1 MLDYSD
7 PLSALF
13 AALADPNRRAM
24 VEALSRGAAPV
35 GRLAEE
41 LPITLAATLQ
51 HVQALES
58 AGLVETEKQGRSRIC
73 RLAPGGLG
81 PLKEWV
87 EAREAFWHAQ
97 FDQLAEYLDETSP
110 KGAQDDDPVR

>member
-7 PLSALF
+7 PLSPLF

-35 GRLAEE
+35 GRLAEG

-51 HVQALES
+51 HVQALEG
-58 AGLVETEKQGRSRIC
+58 AGLIETEKKGRSRVC
-73 RLAPGGLG
+73 RLAPGGLV
-81 PLKEWV
+81 PLREWV
-87 EAREAFWHAQ
+87 AAREAFWHAQ
-97 FDQLAEYLDETSP
+97 FDQLGRYLDEISP
-110 KGAQDDDPVR
+110 EGDDT